1 MREGVAPSAGPPRV
15 QERALILGNFCN
27 FRSMKVS
34 GFKNCSSSMQK
45 HDHIL
50 PDRCEI
56 LLEMTESI
64 DTLNRKGQR
73 RRSTSTSVQYP

>member
-1 MREGVAPSAGPPRV
+1 
-15 QERALILGNFCN
+15 
-27 FRSMKVS
+27 
-34 GFKNCSSSMQK
+34 MQK